1 MTLAASYTGWWVGMG
16 SGFLIV
22 VVVVIL
28 VSMILTYAARIRDQA
43 QEGIAWM
50 DAARANT
57 VSVWRVQDIN
67 VSATGIWRSA
77 EKARKLLGGGS

>member
-1 MTLAASYTGWWVGMG
+1 MAEAASFPGWWAGIG
-16 SGFLIV
+16 IGFLIV

-28 VSMILTYAARIRDQA
+28 VSFILTYAARIRDQA
-43 QEGIAWM
+43 QEGIARM
-50 DAARANT
+50 DMARANT

-77 EKARKLLGGGS
+77 ERARMLLEGGR